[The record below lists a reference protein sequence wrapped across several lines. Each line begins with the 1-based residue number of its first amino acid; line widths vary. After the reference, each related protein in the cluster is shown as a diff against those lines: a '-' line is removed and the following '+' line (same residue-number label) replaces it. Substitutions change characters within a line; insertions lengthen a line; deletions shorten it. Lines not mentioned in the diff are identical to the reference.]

1 MVMAAAA
8 VITRFFTLRHL
19 IFTQRIKAFF
29 GAIAFIRCTRDQHLI
44 NHGVVAV
51 KTFGLEIRAFV
62 PLQIEPVHTIHNGFN
77 CFRRGALEIGVFNT
91 QYELTFVVACK
102 KPGIESGTCTTD
114 VQIACRA
121 RREASFDFHEM
132 ALRYKDAGNRQI
144 LGKKQWAIFYHC
156 GGIPQC

>member
-1 MVMAAAA
+1 MKLHHIAIWTFRLEELKDFYV
-8 VITRFFTLRHL
+8 RFLGGTSNE
-19 IFTQRIKAFF
+19 KY
-29 GAIAFIRCTRDQHLI
+29 I
-44 NHGVVAV
+44 NPKKG
-51 KTFGLEIRAFV
+51 
-62 PLQIEPVHTIHNGFN
+62 
-77 CFRRGALEIGVFNT
+77 RGALKIGVFNT
-91 QYELTFVVACK
+91 QHELTFVVACE

-144 LGKKQWAIFYHC
+144 LGKKRWAIFYHC